1 MYKPSE
7 IGVKFINETLTK
19 TSLTTL
25 IHIDMPSG
33 DYANIRVLVKPDRQV
48 DGNGRG
54 RWARSTRQHGLGHPR
69 VHDALRKRGH
79 VRVND
84 DKVEGEGWHVRVLL
98 MQQVVSGN
106 RQPGSVLPC
115 DVIHS
120 FVFISLRR
128 QPE

>member
-1 MYKPSE
+1 MEMGEEDGYARE
-7 IGVKFINETLTK
+7 DNMGWG
-19 TSLTTL
+19 
-25 IHIDMPSG
+25 IHEYMTP
-33 DYANIRVLVKPDRQV
+33 
-48 DGNGRG
+48 
-54 RWARSTRQHGLGHPR
+54 WEW
-69 VHDALRKRGH
+69 GH

-84 DKVEGEGWHVRVLL
+84 DKVEREGWHVRVLL